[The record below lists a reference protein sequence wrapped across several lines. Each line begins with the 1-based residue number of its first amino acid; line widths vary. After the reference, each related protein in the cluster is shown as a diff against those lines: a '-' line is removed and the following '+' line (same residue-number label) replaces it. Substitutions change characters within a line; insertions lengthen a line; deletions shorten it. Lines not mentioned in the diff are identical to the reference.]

1 MTAGDEV
8 RAVRGDGA
16 AAVDRYLALVDLSGY
31 TSFLAGV
38 EEAHGEDFSGGLP
51 AGYRVLGELLQG
63 VVDALAPE
71 FDLVKLEGD
80 AVFGAAPAARLD
92 GRGEVLLE
100 HLVALYA
107 AFATRR
113 TALRSTSDDKCLA
126 CAAVEHL
133 DLKVVI
139 HRGLAVSQR
148 TAGREDLLGPAV
160 NAAHRLLKNTVRD
173 RIGYRP
179 YLLVTA
185 PAAKGLGLADR
196 GFEHVESYPDVGS
209 IDVRVLDLA
218 ELAAVEAAVPWP
230 SGQTSASWPKLEIVG

>member
-1 MTAGDEV
+1 MTAGDEA
-8 RAVRGDGA
+8 RSVRGDGA
-16 AAVDRYLALVDLSGY
+16 SAVVRYLALVDISGY
-31 TSFLAGV
+31 TSFLADV
-38 EEAHGEDFSGGLP
+38 EQTHGKDFRAGLP
-51 AGYRVLGELLQG
+51 AGYPILDELLEG

-92 GRGEVLLE
+92 GRGEAILQ

-113 TALRSTSDDKCLA
+113 TALRSAGDDTCVA
-126 CAAVEHL
+126 CTAVEHL

-139 HRGLAVSQR
+139 HRGVAVTQR
-148 TAGREDLLGPAV
+148 VAGREDLHGPAV
-160 NAAHRLLKNTVRD
+160 IAAHRLLKNSVRD

-185 PAAKGLGLADR
+185 PAANALGLGDR
-196 GFEHVESYPDVGS
+196 GFQHSESYLDVGS
-209 IDVRVLDLA
+209 IDARVLDLA
-218 ELAAVEAAVPWP
+218 ELAGVAPAVPRP
-230 SGQTSASWPKLEIVG
+230 SGPESASWPKLQIVG